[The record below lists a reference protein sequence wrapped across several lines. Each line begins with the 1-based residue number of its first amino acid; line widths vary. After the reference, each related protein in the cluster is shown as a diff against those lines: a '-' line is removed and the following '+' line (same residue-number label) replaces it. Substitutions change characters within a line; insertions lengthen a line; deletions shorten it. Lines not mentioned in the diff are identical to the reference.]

1 MSELVDFLGGAPAQ
15 ARSIF
20 GVVTGVV
27 TNNQDPDKLGR
38 VKVKFP
44 WLSETDESWWARIA
58 APMAGNKSGVFFLPE
73 VDDEVLVAFEHG
85 DPRFAYV
92 IGALWSGSTPPFLTN
107 EDGKNDTRA
116 IKSRSGHRITLNDK
130 DGEETIEIVD
140 KTGKNSI
147 VFSSKDNK
155 LTITAD
161 ADISITSANGKVVI
175 AGKGIELSSQA
186 DVKAEAASGMNL
198 KATGK
203 AVLKGAT
210 VEIN

>member
-1 MSELVDFLGGAPAQ
+1 MSELVDFLRGAPAQ

-58 APMAGNKSGVFFLPE
+58 APMASNESGVFFLPE

-116 IKSRSGHRITLNDK
+116 IKSRSGHTIMLNDK

-175 AGKGIELSSQA
+175 AGNGIELSSQA